1 MLETHMYAG
10 EIIDSN
16 ECEYVRWHFESNIFS
31 EIEELKNLA
40 SDISLKKIADD
51 YLNTSAI
58 CTNKQA
64 WISKGIS
71 NQNISESSG
80 AAQLYHFDYDSF
92 NFVKVMIYL
101 SDVCSGSGPHTY
113 MRKTHKPFKDEKTW
127 RQIKPYGR
135 YTDEQVYSLF
145 GRENE
150 IKICGGAGT
159 VILVDTSGFHKGR
172 F

>member
-1 MLETHMYAG
+1 
-10 EIIDSN
+10 
-16 ECEYVRWHFESNIFS
+16 
-31 EIEELKNLA
+31 
-40 SDISLKKIADD
+40 
-51 YLNTSAI
+51 
-58 CTNKQA
+58 
-64 WISKGIS
+64 
-71 NQNISESSG
+71 
-80 AAQLYHFDYDSF
+80 
-92 NFVKVMIYL
+92 MIYL

-159 VILVDTSGFHKGR
+159 VILVDTSGFHKGQILMKGHSRNGTIRICR
-172 F
+172 FFNTIWTSNTIRK